1 MVGGTTLGYCATGN
15 LSSATAPMT
24 TIRMASTFARTGR
37 SMKNFEIMTRALLR
51 CGRLRRRRL
60 RYLQLRIDLLPGDRV
75 EDALH
80 DDAILRLE
88 PAVDD
93 AHLADRLAGLHPA
106 LVDDVVGIDH
116 QHVATGLV
124 GSQRD
129 LWHQQ
134 RPLRAQGHADANEI
148 TRQQSRRPVLEYS
161 AHLQRAGR
169 LIDLGGEIGR

>member
-1 MVGGTTLGYCATGN
+1 MVGGTTLGYCATAN
-15 LSSATAPMT
+15 LNSATPPMT
-24 TIRMASTFARTGR
+24 IVRMASTFARTGR
-37 SMKNFEIMTRALLR
+37 SMRNFEIMTRALLC

-93 AHLADRLAGLHPA
+93 AHLADRLAGLPPG

-116 QHVATGLV
+116 QHVAAGLV
-124 GSQRD
+124 GSKRD
-129 LWHQQ
+129 L
-134 RPLRAQGHADANEI
+134 RPQP
-148 TRQQSRRPVLEYS
+148 RP
-161 AHLQRAGR
+161 
-169 LIDLGGEIGR
+169 